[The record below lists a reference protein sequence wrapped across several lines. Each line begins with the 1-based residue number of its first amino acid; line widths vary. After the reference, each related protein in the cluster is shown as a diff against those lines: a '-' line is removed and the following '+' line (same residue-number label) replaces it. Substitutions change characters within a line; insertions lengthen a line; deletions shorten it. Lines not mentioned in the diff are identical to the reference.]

1 MQCITTTEVIPLD
14 YKVDSLISFIKRI
27 NELTK
32 DYSLY
37 EGMIDKFLK
46 DDYLDEE
53 YSAFK
58 KNYALRE
65 LESLLGWF
73 CLSESR
79 ANFDWT
85 GQFDDIEEKLKKF
98 IFSNINHADLLIKAR
113 LMNKIELYNKK
124 IKEETSEIKK
134 LTHMANHGELL
145 FFLDDEK
152 KAKLQKQILSIENS
166 IVFTDSE
173 RQIFKAINKR
183 LYNETTPL
191 DDDYYTDLF
200 IQSDCDNLNT
210 KLKKIKDSTDLR
222 KAVLQVKLDIRTPAQ
237 PFQYF
242 YRGESNTEWN
252 LRPSVLRSDYTWDK
266 ESFFYHE
273 IQARCPGEFKN
284 SSFLNNLVTMQH
296 YGCPTRLLDITSSP
310 LIALYFACESNQ
322 HRDGKVIIFPIIQG
336 SIAYSDS
343 DKALI
348 LSCLSHFSKNE
359 QKSLISE
366 TCSTKKNKPIDYTLL
381 PQYSK
386 LIQEIKIEKPSFQD
400 QINIGDLLNPL
411 FIQPN
416 MTNSR
421 ILNQH
426 GAFILSGLC
435 SNLDLCSKQLNSRV
449 AKHRIIIKAASKREI
464 LRQLDVIGIN
474 KGTIYPD
481 IEKVAEHLK
490 SF

>member
-1 MQCITTTEVIPLD
+1 MD
-14 YKVDSLISFIKRI
+14 YKVDSLTGFIKRI
-27 NELTK
+27 EDLTK

-37 EGMIDKFLK
+37 NGMIEKFMKTELPTK
-46 DDYLDEE
+46 ENLM
-53 YSAFK
+53 FK
-58 KNYALRE
+58 KAYALRE
-65 LESLLGWF
+65 LESLLDWY

-85 GQFDDIEEKLKKF
+85 GNFADIEEKIKNYVLSNFSHFEILKN
-98 IFSNINHADLLIKAR
+98 FS

-124 IKEETSEIKK
+124 LKDITSETKK
-134 LTHMANHGELL
+134 LSHMEKRKELL
-145 FFLDDEK
+145 FFLDDDK
-152 KAKLQKQILSIENS
+152 KSKIQKQIHNLENS
-166 IVFTDSE
+166 IIFNDSE
-173 RQIFKAINKR
+173 RQIFKTINKR
-183 LYNETTPL
+183 LYNDATPL
-191 DDDYYTDLF
+191 DEDYYTDQF
-200 IQSDCDNLNT
+200 IQSDCDNLHE
-210 KLKKIKDSTDLR
+210 KLKKIKDTIDLR
-222 KAVLQVKLDIRTPAQ
+222 KAVLQVKLDIRTPVQ

-242 YRGESNTEWN
+242 YRGESITEWN
-252 LRPSVLRSDYTWDK
+252 LRPSALRSDNTWDK
-266 ESFFYHE
+266 ESFYYHE

-322 HRDGKVIIFPIIQG
+322 HRDGTVIIFPIIQG

-366 TCSTKKNKPIDYTLL
+366 ISSINQDKSINYAAL
-381 PQYSK
+381 PHYNK
-386 LIQEIKIEKPSFQD
+386 LIQEIKIEKPSFQV

-426 GAFILSGLC
+426 GAFLLSGLC

-449 AKHRIIIKAASKREI
+449 AKHRIIIKAPAKREI
-464 LRQLDVIGIN
+464 LKQLDIIGIN
-474 KGTIYPD
+474 KGTVYPN
-481 IEKVAEHLK
+481 IEKVAEYLK
-490 SF
+490 SI